1 MDLIN
6 WKILANVAAFALS
19 GIIIFVIAAFV
30 FEWITPFKMW
40 KEIVDNKNVAVAITV
55 GAAFLGIA
63 IIVAAAIHG

>member
-1 MDLIN
+1 MDVIN
-6 WKILANVAAFALS
+6 WKILVNVAAFALS